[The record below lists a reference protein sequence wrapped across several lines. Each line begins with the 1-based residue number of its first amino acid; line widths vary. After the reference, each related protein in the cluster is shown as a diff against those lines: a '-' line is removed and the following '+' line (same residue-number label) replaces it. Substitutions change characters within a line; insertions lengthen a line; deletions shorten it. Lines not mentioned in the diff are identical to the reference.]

1 MSSSAKMIK
10 SILDPILKRPD
21 HIQIAALVY
30 RVTPKGIQILT
41 VTSRGTKRWILPKGW
56 PMEGKTLIQ
65 AAQTEAWEEAGLV
78 NVVSPAFEL
87 GTFKYMKHLETGLPV
102 PVVAHTFAFE
112 TDELAKKFPEKGQRK
127 RKWVDAKRAKKLLKH
142 PEIGTLIDTLLVRF
156 SERSSK

>member
-1 MSSSAKMIK
+1 M
-10 SILDPILKRPD
+10 LKRPD
-21 HIQIAALVY
+21 HIQTAALVY

-112 TDELAKKFPEKGQRK
+112 TDANGVVVVSFMFTRCPDVCPILTQSLTAVEVNSASTA
-127 RKWVDAKRAKKLLKH
+127 VND
-142 PEIGTLIDTLLVRF
+142 
-156 SERSSK
+156 